1 MNSRIRTLPLA
12 NSCLHHDHA
21 YHQFVIAMT
30 GRAEFEIAGK
40 GGQID
45 ASHGCLVPGGE
56 VHFYEGIGEN
66 NHVVVDLP
74 AEHVD
79 PKLVR
84 LFDDPRYFEA
94 DSNLRLL
101 LSYIQREA
109 PIWQIYPE
117 ATEGMAQS
125 LLAALHHRT
134 FSTGPTPNQLSKLD
148 LAALDTFIQKHL
160 PEPLPVS
167 RLAGAVH
174 RSVGHFHVL
183 FRDATGV
190 TPYRYVCA
198 MRLSRAREL
207 LLETSLPL
215 TEVASQVGFSS
226 QSALTHAFRRQY
238 GEPPGRLR
246 RLH

>member
-12 NSCLHHDHA
+12 NSCLHHDHT

-30 GRAEFEIAGK
+30 GQAEFEIAGK
-40 GGQID
+40 SGRVD

-56 VHFYEGIGEN
+56 VHFYEGIGKN
-66 NHVVVDLP
+66 SHVVVDLP

-79 PKLVR
+79 TKLVR
-84 LFDDPRYFEA
+84 LFDKPRYFEA

-109 PIWQIYPE
+109 TIWQAYPE

-134 FSTGPTPNQLSKLD
+134 FSTARERNQLHRLD
-148 LAALDTFIQKHL
+148 LTALDTFIHKHL
-160 PEPLPVS
+160 HEPLPVS
-167 RLAGAVH
+167 RLAGAVYC
-174 RSVGHFHVL
+174 SVGHFHVL
-183 FRDATGV
+183 FRDATGA
-190 TPYRYVCA
+190 TPNRYVSEI
-198 MRLSRAREL
+198 RLGRAREL
-207 LLETSLPL
+207 LLETALPL
-215 TEVASQVGFSS
+215 TEIASQVGFSS